1 MKWRVMVELGGVEG
15 TVQLYE
21 VSAGGS
27 KTAEYSAETL
37 GLSVTEGKAP
47 LAGLQRRLVQ
57 AQVEE
62 RCRSRRRCDHCGAQR
77 PLKDFRRRR
86 LASLFGVGGFVP
98 PVSAPAGVASR
109 RPITPVAEIMPDP
122 CPTVV
127 RRSMNALSPKWAACR
142 HTAAPVRC
150 SMSSSRPAR
159 PGGET
164 IRRRTLRV
172 GARLERVAVRPP
184 TSARGNETPSW
195 YAYRD
200 R

>member
-86 LASLFGVGGFVP
+86 LASLFGVGGSCP
-98 PVSAPAGVASR
+98 PFRPLPVWRRADPSPRSRKSCPTHARPLYAGV
-109 RPITPVAEIMPDP
+109 
-122 CPTVV
+122 
-127 RRSMNALSPKWAACR
+127 
-142 HTAAPVRC
+142 
-150 SMSSSRPAR
+150 
-159 PGGET
+159 
-164 IRRRTLRV
+164 
-172 GARLERVAVRPP
+172 
-184 TSARGNETPSW
+184 
-195 YAYRD
+195 
-200 R
+200 